1 MSVFLSI
8 QNFLHIVNVLIHLID
23 KALRRGMKQKQP
35 TVLLLTDIVSVLECV
50 LIVHVRF
57 LRIAEFFAGTQTVTT
72 PEERYTSITIRLF
85 QIYVWVGIVGGLGL
99 APSWDYHLTDL
110 FTTVVVLRYQ
120 P

>member
-8 QNFLHIVNVLIHLID
+8 QEFLHIVNVLIRLID
-23 KALRRGMKQKQP
+23 KALQRGMKQKQH
-35 TVLLLTDIVSVLECV
+35 TVLFTDIVSVLEFV
-50 LIVHVRF
+50 LIVYVRF

-99 APSWDYHLTDL
+99 APSWDYHLTDP
-110 FTTVVVLRYQ
+110 FTTVVVLGYQ